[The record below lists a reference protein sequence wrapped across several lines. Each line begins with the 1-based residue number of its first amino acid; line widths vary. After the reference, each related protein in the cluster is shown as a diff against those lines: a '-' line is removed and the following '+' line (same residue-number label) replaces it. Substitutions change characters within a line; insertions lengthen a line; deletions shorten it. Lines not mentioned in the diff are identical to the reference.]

1 MALQRLKTWRALIE
15 VVLATI
21 AAALV
26 LKMFVVDAVRVQTS
40 SMAETILP
48 GDLILVNKLS
58 YGMAAKHLPFSQ
70 SDFSFPVLPRLKKVT
85 RGDIIVFQLAGD
97 RDSTALPKSVPYVKR
112 CVAVGGDVVLVRH
125 GILFVNGE
133 QLALYPEHEA
143 PRFPENFVDERLFPQ
158 GGTFNLDNYG
168 PIRVPK
174 RGDIVTVSKENYYLW
189 EKLICREGH
198 MVGPGTDNQI
208 LIDGR
213 QISSYTVEK
222 NYLFALGDNFYNS
235 YDSRFWGFLPEEN
248 VIGEASMVYWSLVPS
263 GDEGR
268 ASGGASVR
276 WNRIGKFIR

>member
-1 MALQRLKTWRALIE
+1 MMRQRLKKWRAVIE

-21 AAALV
+21 AVAVV
-26 LKMFVVDAVRVQTS
+26 LKIFVVDAVRVQTS

-70 SDFSFPVLPRLKKVT
+70 SGFSLPVLPRLKNIM
-85 RGDIIVFQLAGD
+85 RGDVIVFQLPGD
-97 RDSTALPKSVPYVKR
+97 RDSTASPESVPYVKR
-112 CVAVGGDVVLVRH
+112 CVAVGGDVVVIRH
-125 GILFVNGE
+125 GIVFVNGE
-133 QLALYPEHEA
+133 QLAPYPEHGA
-143 PRFPENFVDERLFPQ
+143 PRFPGNFVDERLFPQ
-158 GGTFNLDNYG
+158 GEKFNLDNYG
-168 PIRVPK
+168 PIRVPE
-174 RGDIVTVSKENYYLW
+174 RGDIVTVSKENYHVW

-198 MVGPGTDNQI
+198 TVGPGTDNQI
-208 LIDGR
+208 SIDGR
-213 QISSYTVEK
+213 QASSYTVEK

-235 YDSRFWGFLPEEN
+235 NDSRFWGFLPEEN
-248 VIGEASMVYWSLVPS
+248 VIGEASIVYWSLSPS